1 MSERS
6 RLRLAVL
13 QVLVL
18 SLVGTLLGRLWYL
31 QVLAGDQYERI
42 AADNGRGSIV
52 EPATRGRILDDM
64 GRPLVTN
71 RTSLVVSV
79 SYAELAKQKDKGLA
93 AMTRLSKLIDVPAKQ
108 LMDEVAP
115 CPSAKERREKKITV
129 CNNGSPLQPVPV
141 ARDVPPQVA
150 FQIMEHR
157 EDYPGV
163 DAEAVA
169 VRAYPQ
175 KSLAAHVF
183 GYLGR
188 IHPDEVGKGAYKEG
202 GYDPSDLVG
211 RGGIEEMYD
220 RELKGSSGLQT
231 VSVNRLGR
239 VTGVVETREPV
250 PGNDVVLSLDAGVQL
265 AAEQALNDWMLYAR
279 AKPPDTR
286 GRLSPAPSGA
296 AVVVDVTNGR
306 VVALAS
312 NPTFDPARFGVRM
325 SQAEYE
331 KTFGKAAGDPLV
343 SRAVQGTFAPGST
356 FKLVSTAAAV
366 ESGRASLNGSFA
378 CPGRLRV
385 GNSFKSN
392 FEGRGEGTIN
402 LHTTLVKSCD
412 TVYYKFAIDE
422 WFSDE
427 AALDAKR
434 APAEPLQAMARAFG
448 FGKRT
453 GIDLPV
459 ERAGV
464 IMDRALKRKTW
475 DENKA
480 QYCKDAVN
488 PEYSDYVRAIS
499 RENCEEGYKYRL
511 GDAANHYVGQG
522 EVLVTPLQMTMAYA
536 ALANGGTLFSPRVAK
551 AVIGPD
557 GKVVRQIT
565 PPVVRKLPVR
575 PETMDYMRRALAD
588 VPTDGTAKGAFRSFP
603 FETLRTAGKTGTAEV
618 FGKQNTSWYAS
629 YGPVDN
635 PRYAVVVMIEQAG
648 QGGQVAAPSVR
659 QIWDGIYGLEGR
671 KAAFRD
677 GLPPTAL
684 PRIAPDGTI
693 STPAP
698 AAARPAAS
706 PSALALPVRRWRLW

>member
-1 MSERS
+1 MSDRS

-13 QVLVL
+13 QVLLL

-31 QVLAGDQYERI
+31 QVLAGGEYERI

-79 SYAELAKQKDKGLA
+79 SYAELSRQKDKGRA
-93 AMTRLSKLIDVPAKQ
+93 AMARLGALIDVPAEQ
-108 LMDEVAP
+108 LLAEVEP
-115 CPSAKERREKKITV
+115 CGPAKERRAKGITV

-163 DAEAVA
+163 DAKAVA

-175 KSLAAHVF
+175 KTLAAHVF
-183 GYLGR
+183 GYLGK
-188 IHPDEVGKGAYKEG
+188 IHPDEIGKGAYAE

-211 RGGIEEMYD
+211 RGGVEEMYD
-220 RELKGSSGLQT
+220 RDLKGVSGLET

-250 PGNDVVLSLDAGVQL
+250 PGNDLVLSLDAGVQQ

-279 AKPPDTR
+279 SRPPDTH

-312 NPTFDPARFGVRM
+312 NPSFDPAKFGVRM
-325 SQAEYE
+325 SQADYE
-331 KTFGKAAGDPLV
+331 RTFGKAAGDPLV

-366 ESGRASLNGSFA
+366 ESGRAPLHGVYS
-378 CPGRLRV
+378 CPGQLRV
-385 GNSFKSN
+385 GNSYKSN
-392 FEGRGEGTIN
+392 FEGRAEGAIN

-422 WFSDE
+422 WYSDE
-427 AALDAKR
+427 ALVDAKKP
-434 APAEPLQAMARAFG
+434 PAEPLQAMARAFG

-464 IMDRALKRKTW
+464 IMDRAQKRRTW
-475 DENKA
+475 EENKD
-480 QYCKDAVN
+480 QYCKDAKN
-488 PEYSDYVRAIS
+488 PQYSDYVRAIS
-499 RENCEEGYKYRL
+499 QENCVEGFKYRL

-536 ALANGGTLFSPRVAK
+536 ALANGGTLYSPRIAK

-557 GKVVRQIT
+557 GKVVREIT
-565 PPVVRKLPVR
+565 PPVVRRVPVR
-575 PETMDYMRRALAD
+575 PETIAYMNAALAD
-588 VPTDGTAKGAFRSFP
+588 VPIEGTAKGAFRSFP
-603 FETLRTAGKTGTAEV
+603 FEVLHTAGKTGTAEV

-629 YGPVDN
+629 YGPVDD
-635 PRYAVVVMIEQAG
+635 PRYAVVVMVEQSG
-648 QGGQVAAPSVR
+648 QGGQIAAPAVR

-671 KAAFRD
+671 KGAFAR
-677 GLPPTAL
+677 GLPPASL

-693 STPAP
+693 SRPAP
-698 AAARPAAS
+698 VAPRPSAS
-706 PSALALPVRRWRLW
+706 PSAMALPVRRFVLW